1 MKATQFAPIVA
12 LATVLHSALAL
23 AQAAPA
29 DPLDAPPASRPS
41 DGPTPDAIAL
51 DAERARAPS
60 VERPA
65 TVAPLAIPPV
75 GAIAPYTTHER
86 LRRSTS
92 LFGAVALGIGDSPG
106 INPYFILGANVA
118 ATLRS
123 LWSGLLLDAGMDLV
137 FNGMALGGGSGASFL
152 ELRPSLRIGYQGAV
166 SPRVALGV
174 RAGYAPS
181 LVFARY
187 NPPGFLHQVD
197 ADLHVS
203 VVTTRGMLVEPYL
216 AGGVLIANPTLPIGL
231 LGVRLGLPL

>member
-12 LATVLHSALAL
+12 LATVLHSARSLG
-23 AQAAPA
+23 QAAPEA
-29 DPLDAPPASRPS
+29 A
-41 DGPTPDAIAL
+41 
-51 DAERARAPS
+51 
-60 VERPA
+60 V
-65 TVAPLAIPPV
+65 
-75 GAIAPYTTHER
+75 APYTAHEHV
-86 LRRSTS
+86 RRSTS
-92 LFGAVALGIGDSPG
+92 LFGAVALGVGDSPG

-123 LWSGLLLDAGMDLV
+123 LWSGLLLDAGMDVV
-137 FNGMALGGGSGASFL
+137 FNAMALGGSGASFL

-187 NPPGFLHQVD
+187 SSPGFLHQVD

-216 AGGVLIANPTLPIGL
+216 AGGVLIANPTLPIAL